1 MPADKPHTT
10 GMSTRRY
17 LRQNSTDRGQRANR
31 RYVRTYLAFLLI
43 ASLVASPSRAQPPI
57 EGVSPRAAFAGGPIH
72 LSARA
77 ETRLR
82 AHFHGDNVPLIPAP
96 FRTRLDT
103 ALAARDWRQI
113 DAAKKVLI
121 QARDLRVVL
130 LWDQTRFLATGD
142 AAVAA
147 AYARDLA
154 GSDVPDAEQAA
165 AAMWLYAIAATF
177 TDGHKCTN
185 PEAKEAYL
193 ATLLGSD
200 FDAVKGIIR
209 SMPDDRLAAM
219 RDNAI
224 QLESILSTDRTD
236 DTICRT
242 TAGRPET
249 RPEDEWQRE
258 LAPSRTMLPRNLTA
272 ICSVVRKKES
282 PRAGK

>member
-1 MPADKPHTT
+1 M
-10 GMSTRRY
+10 
-17 LRQNSTDRGQRANR
+17 
-31 RYVRTYLAFLLI
+31 RTYLAFLLI
-43 ASLVASPSRAQPPI
+43 ASLLASQSPAQTAI
-57 EGVSPRAAFAGGPIH
+57 ERVSPQAAFAGGPIH
-72 LSARA
+72 PSARA

-82 AHFHGDNVPLIPAP
+82 AHFHGDNVPLVPSP
-96 FRTRLDT
+96 FRGRLDT
-103 ALAARDWRQI
+103 ALAARDWRGI
-113 DAAKKVLI
+113 DAAKKALI
-121 QARDLRVVL
+121 QARDLRLVL

-142 AAVAA
+142 AAIAA

-165 AAMWLYAIAATF
+165 ATMWLYAVAATF
-177 TDGHKCTN
+177 TDGHKCTD

-193 ATLLGSD
+193 AKLLNPD

-209 SMPDDRLAAM
+209 SMPEDRLATT

-236 DTICRT
+236 DTMCRT
-242 TAGRPET
+242 NAGRPAT
-249 RPEDEWQRE
+249 RPEDDWQRE
-258 LAPSRTMLPRNLTA
+258 LAQSRTILPRNLAA